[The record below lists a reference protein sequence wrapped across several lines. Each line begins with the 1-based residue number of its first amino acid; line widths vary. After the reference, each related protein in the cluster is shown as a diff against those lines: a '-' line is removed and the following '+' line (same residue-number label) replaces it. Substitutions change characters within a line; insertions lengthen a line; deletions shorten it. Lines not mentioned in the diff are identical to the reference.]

1 VGEALGFNTRTDNF
15 YFADSSPDSMHIFS
29 SEHPPHKPE
38 RAQAPTEAL
47 PAEGRKRV
55 QIERVEPTVDA
66 GRYAVKRCVGDS
78 VQVRARAF
86 CDGHDQPRCALLW
99 RHQSDEHWSQKL
111 MTTDGWDHWESSF
124 ELPELGTYY
133 FTVIAW
139 IDAFKTWRDD
149 LVKRVR
155 AGQDIDVD
163 LRIGAAMI
171 RAAQASAQQA
181 DAPASAASLAAYAAQ
196 LETPRLTQTERATLA
211 LQEPLA
217 ETMRA
222 WAERRHI
229 SRYPD
234 DLAVQVEPV
243 RARFSSWYEFFPRSP
258 LVPSSMPA
266 GEQPEHAT
274 LSDCLARLDYIA
286 DLGFDI
292 VYLPPIHPIGRTH
305 RKGANNAIQAAPDDV
320 GSPWAIGAAE
330 GGHKSVHPEL
340 GNLNDFKSFMT
351 YARTLNLEI
360 ALDIALQVSPDHP
373 YVTEYPEWFRTRP
386 DGSIQYAENPPKKYE
401 DIFPFDFETEQ
412 WRELWV
418 ELASIF
424 SHWCD
429 CGVRVFRVDNP
440 HTKPFAFWEWL
451 IPTIKRDYPETIF
464 LAEAFARPA
473 VMHRLAKLG
482 FSQSY
487 TYFTWRNSKHE
498 LSAYLWE
505 LTRPEV
511 LNFMRPNFWPNTPD
525 ILHETLQS
533 GRPATFMLRAALA
546 ATMSSNYG
554 IYGPAFEL
562 MEHVARHPGSEE
574 YLDSEKY
581 QLRAWNLNQTPNI
594 TDFIRLLNRIRAAN
608 TALQQNR
615 NTTIHGADNDNIFVF
630 SKRSDEH
637 DNFILVVANLN
648 TEHTQA
654 AMVELD
660 LDALDLDPQRHF
672 HIHDLVDDA
681 RYIWRG
687 RRNYVELNPKTCPV
701 HIFRIGE
708 RPRNEHDFDY
718 YY

>member
-1 VGEALGFNTRTDNF
+1 MPGFMQI
-15 YFADSSPDSMHIFS
+15 YSSKRPPIQPDRAPFRGDRL
-29 SEHPPHKPE
+29 PE
-38 RAQAPTEAL
+38 D
-47 PAEGRKRV
+47 GRKRV
-55 QIERVEPTVDA
+55 QIERVEPIVDA

-78 VQVRARAF
+78 IWVRARAF

-99 RHQSDEHWSQKL
+99 RHQSEEKWSQTL
-111 MTTDGWDHWESSF
+111 MTTDGWDHWEATF
-124 ELPELGTYY
+124 ELPQLGVYY
-133 FTVIAW
+133 FSVIGW
-139 IDAFKTWRDD
+139 VDAFKTWRDD
-149 LVKRVR
+149 LEKRTR
-155 AGQDIDVD
+155 AGQDIEVD
-163 LRIGAAMI
+163 LRIGATLI
-171 RAAQASAQQA
+171 RAAQASADQA
-181 DAPASAASLAAYAAQ
+181 GAPASAASLAAYATQ
-196 LETPRLTQTERATLA
+196 LENRRHTQTERAILA
-211 LQEPLA
+211 LEEPLA

-222 WAERRHI
+222 WAARRYI

-234 DLAVQVEPV
+234 DLRVQVEPA
-243 RARFSSWYEFFPRSP
+243 RARFSSWYEFFPRSS
-258 LVPSSMPA
+258 LITGAQPA
-266 GEQPEHAT
+266 DEQPEHAT
-274 LSDCLARLDYIA
+274 LSESLSRLEYIA
-286 DLGFDI
+286 DLGFNI
-292 VYLPPIHPIGRTH
+292 VYLPPIHPIGHTH
-305 RKGANNAIQAAPDDV
+305 RKGPNNARQAAPDDV

-330 GGHKSVHPEL
+330 GGHKSVHPRL
-340 GNLNDFKSFMT
+340 GNLKDFKTFVDR
-351 YARTLNLEI
+351 ARELKLDV

-373 YVTEYPEWFRTRP
+373 YVTEHPEWFRARP

-412 WRELWV
+412 WRELWA

-424 SHWCD
+424 SHWCE

-487 TYFTWRNSKHE
+487 TYFTWRNTKHE
-498 LSAYLWE
+498 LGAYLWE
-505 LTRPEV
+505 LTRPET
-511 LNFMRPNFWPNTPD
+511 LDFMRPNFWPNTPD

-533 GRPATFMLRAALA
+533 GRRATFMLRAALA
-546 ATMSSNYG
+546 ATMTANYG

-581 QLRAWNLNQTPNI
+581 QLRAWNLKKTPNI
-594 TDFIRLLNRIRAAN
+594 TDFIRRLNRIRAEN

-648 TEHTQA
+648 AEHTHSA
-654 AMVELD
+654 TVELD
-660 LDALDLDPQRHF
+660 LEALDLDPERHF

-687 RRNYVELNPKTCPV
+687 PRNYIELNPIDCPV